1 MSKSKISA
9 EPAYPIETA
18 RLSIRL
24 LSAAD
29 EALYCDLYTNAEV
42 MRFIGPPLSRDHAA
56 RCFRKALALTVQK
69 TFERRV
75 QVLTERATRQA
86 IGISGIHLTD
96 TQRGRAEIG
105 TLLRTAS
112 HAQRFAPEY
121 CVPLLTAS
129 FARPQVKELWAHVP
143 KGHAA
148 TEHLL
153 IKLGFSRGV
162 DVLDSARHPAG
173 CRWSITRAVWSKRHP
188 AAVAVAV
195 GMEQE

>member
-1 MSKSKISA
+1 MSKSIISR
-9 EPAYPIETA
+9 EPVYPIETA

-24 LSAAD
+24 LSASD
-29 EALYCDLYTNAEV
+29 EALYCDLYTDAEV
-42 MRFIGPPLSRDHAA
+42 MRFVGPPLSRERAA
-56 RCFRKALALTVQK
+56 RCFRKALALTTQK
-69 TFERRV
+69 IFVRRV

-96 TQRGRAEIG
+96 APRGQAEIG
-105 TLLRTAS
+105 TLLKTAS

-129 FARPQVKELWAHVP
+129 FARPQVRELWAHVP

-162 DVLDSARHPAG
+162 DVLASAGRPAG
-173 CRWSITRAVWSKRHP
+173 CGWSISREAWSKRHP
-188 AAVAVAV
+188 ATANVAA
-195 GMEQE
+195 GN